1 MQSSQTQIQALVL
14 WRIITDKKLLPS
26 GKTILIL
33 CSRIAPIARI
43 FFVTCFGITEMTEL
57 TDFVSNCMLT
67 SLLARNV
74 PVAKYVSTV
83 YVVAATS

>member
-1 MQSSQTQIQALVL
+1 MQSSLTQIQALVL

-43 FFVTCFGITEMTEL
+43 FFVTCFGTTEMTEL
-57 TDFVSNCMLT
+57 TDFVSIAC
-67 SLLARNV
+67 SLRYWPVTYPWRNTLAQFM
-74 PVAKYVSTV
+74 
-83 YVVAATS
+83 